1 MQKFEL
7 ELKNEKI
14 KAYRT
19 ITLLIVILNILVFT
33 FLLFDPTKR
42 TSALASLIFIFL
54 YSLYRFYIGRKKQH
68 AFYLDEWIFF
78 LLMILWT
85 DAVLVSIINMVLFL
99 LYTIS
104 LQKSIY
110 EFDSSFIKRRN
121 FPWKKY
127 QWQQLNNVILKD
139 NLLTIDFKSNKLLQ
153 AEITNDDINEKQ
165 FNNFA
170 KEQLDLSITRQ

>member
-7 ELKNEKI
+7 EIKNEKI

-19 ITLLIVILNILVFT
+19 ITLFIVVLNILFFI
-33 FLLFDPTKR
+33 FLLFDPSKR
-42 TSALASLIFIFL
+42 ASALTSLIFIFL
-54 YSLYRFYIGRKKQH
+54 YALYRFYIARKNKY
-68 AFYLDEWIFF
+68 AFYFDEWIFF

-85 DAVLVSIINMVLFL
+85 DAILVSILNMVLFL

-104 LQKSIY
+104 MQKSIY
-110 EFDSSFIKRRN
+110 EFEPSFIKQRN

-127 QWQQLNNVILKD
+127 QWRQLNNVILKD
-139 NLLTIDFKSNKLLQ
+139 NLITIDFKNNRVLQ
-153 AEITNDDINEKQ
+153 AETTNDDINEKQ

-170 KEQLDLSITRQ
+170 KEQLDLQP